1 MPYLLQIFIM
11 LLHIPK
17 LLSPQNLQC
26 ARALFSEATWG
37 DGKMTA
43 GSQSA
48 QVKRN
53 LQLPEEAP
61 QMAELRQI
69 VMQGLSQTPLF
80 FSAALPQRILP
91 PLFNCYSGANNFFG
105 NHIDNAVRNP
115 FIGSSEQVR
124 TDLSATLFLSEPH
137 EYDGGELVIE
147 DNFGT
152 QRVKLAAGD
161 MILYPS
167 SSLHRVEPV
176 TRGTRI
182 ASFMWLQ
189 SMIRSNE
196 QRRILFEMDMAIL
209 SLRQQAA
216 ANQQTDTPEIVK
228 LTGCYH
234 NLLRMWAEL

>member
-1 MPYLLQIFIM
+1 M
-11 LLHIPK
+11 LLHIPE
-17 LLSPQNLQC
+17 LLSQQNLQR
-26 ARALFSEATWG
+26 ARTLVSEVVWG
-37 DGKMTA
+37 DGTMTA

-48 QVKRN
+48 QVKNN
-53 LQLPEEAP
+53 LQLPEDAP
-61 QMAELRQI
+61 QMPELRQI
-69 VMQGLSQTPLF
+69 VMQGLSRSPLF

-91 PLFNCYSGANNFFG
+91 PLFNRYSGEHNYFG

-115 FIGSSEQVR
+115 FIGSNEQVR

-147 DNFGT
+147 DSFGT
-152 QRVKLAAGD
+152 QHVKLAAGD

-176 TRGTRI
+176 TRGARI

-209 SLRQQAA
+209 GLRQQAEA
-216 ANQQTDTPEIVK
+216 KQQADSPEIVK